1 MTLPILDDA
10 EHPDG
15 VGMGVSV
22 NLGSYSHNETP
33 HQGMLMVHTVVKL
46 PTIRQEIESNGKV
59 HVMFLV
65 LFQGYIQGGGMWG
78 MLLCGSWC
86 HCVDHKKYALM
97 TFGMSF

>member
-15 VGMGVSV
+15 VDMGVSV
-22 NLGSYSHNETP
+22 NLGSYSHSGTP

-46 PTIRQEIESNGKV
+46 PTISQEIESNGKV

-65 LFQGYIQGGGMWG
+65 LFQGYIQVGYVGSDVMWI
-78 MLLCGSWC
+78 MVLITKSMYL
-86 HCVDHKKYALM
+86 
-97 TFGMSF
+97 